1 MSILLELREK
11 LNLTQEELA
20 AKANISVRT
29 IQRIEAGTK
38 PKGFT
43 LEALSNALG
52 VSKNVLLEDK
62 IESNNTNKQLIKYI
76 NLSSII
82 LMIIPFGSIVL
93 PLIIMY
99 WKKEINTITKQ
110 IITIQTLWTLAS
122 IILVIASSFLKNW
135 FSLSNQITTFTIL
148 ILLVA
153 NLYIILRNTLAIEKT
168 NNLHIQLNF
177 SILQT
182 RQFIVRYL
190 SGFLNGFF
198 DVNY

>member
-11 LNLTQEELA
+11 LHLTQEELA
-20 AKANISVRT
+20 EKAKISVRT

-52 VSKNVLLEDK
+52 VSKEVLLEEK
-62 IESNNTNKQLIKYI
+62 RESNTSNKQLLKYI

-82 LMIIPFGSIVL
+82 GMIIPFGSIVL

-99 WKKEINTITKQ
+99 WKKEINAITKQ
-110 IITIQTLWTLAS
+110 IVSIQIFWTMAS

-135 FSLSNQITTFTIL
+135 FSLSNQVTTFTML
-148 ILLVA
+148 ILLVI
-153 NLYIILRNTLAIEKT
+153 NLYIILRNTLEIEK
-168 NNLHIQLNF
+168 NNKLHIKLNF
-177 SILQT
+177 SIL
-182 RQFIVRYL
+182 
-190 SGFLNGFF
+190 
-198 DVNY
+198 

>member
-20 AKANISVRT
+20 DKANISVRT

-62 IESNNTNKQLIKYI
+62 IELYNINKQLIKYI

-82 LMIIPFGSIVL
+82 LMIIPLGSIVL
-93 PLIIMY
+93 PLVIMY
-99 WKKEINTITKQ
+99 WKKEINKITKQ
-110 IITIQTLWTLAS
+110 IITIQILWTLAS

-135 FSLSNQITTFTIL
+135 FSLSNQLTTVTIL
-148 ILLVA
+148 ILLVL
-153 NLYIILRNTLAIEKT
+153 NLYIILRNTLAIEK
-168 NNLHIQLNF
+168 NNYLHISLNF
-177 SILQT
+177 SVL
-182 RQFIVRYL
+182 
-190 SGFLNGFF
+190 
-198 DVNY
+198 

>member
-20 AKANISVRT
+20 EKAKVSVRT
-29 IQRIEAGTK
+29 IQRIEAGTR

-62 IESNNTNKQLIKYI
+62 IELNKSNKRLIKFI

-82 LMIIPFGSIVL
+82 LIILPFGSVVL

-110 IITIQTLWTLAS
+110 IITLQILWTLAS
-122 IILVIASSFLKNW
+122 IILVIASSFLKNG
-135 FSLSNQITTFTIL
+135 FSLSNQVTTFTIL
-148 ILLVA
+148 ILLVV
-153 NLYIILRNTLAIEKT
+153 NLYIILRNTLEIEK
-168 NNLHIQLNF
+168 NHKLYIKLNF
-177 SILQT
+177 NL
-182 RQFIVRYL
+182 L
-190 SGFLNGFF
+190 
-198 DVNY
+198 

>member
-20 AKANISVRT
+20 DKAKVSVRT
-29 IQRIEAGTK
+29 IQRIEAGTR

-62 IESNNTNKQLIKYI
+62 IESNNINKQLIKYI

-82 LMIIPFGSIVL
+82 LIILPLGSILL

-110 IITIQTLWTLAS
+110 IITLQILWTLAS

-135 FSLSNQITTFTIL
+135 FSLSNQVTTLTIL
-148 ILLVA
+148 MLLVV
-153 NLYIILRNTLAIEKT
+153 NLYIILRNTLEIEK
-168 NNLHIQLNF
+168 NHKLYIKLNF
-177 SILQT
+177 NL
-182 RQFIVRYL
+182 L
-190 SGFLNGFF
+190 
-198 DVNY
+198 

>member
-1 MSILLELREK
+1 MSIILELREK

-20 AKANISVRT
+20 DKANISVRT
-29 IQRIEAGTK
+29 IQRIEAGIK

-82 LMIIPFGSIVL
+82 LIIIPLGSIVL

-110 IITIQTLWTLAS
+110 IISIQILWTLAS
-122 IILVIASSFLKNW
+122 IILVIASAFLKKW
-135 FSLSNQITTFTIL
+135 LSLSNQIIPFTIL
-148 ILLVA
+148 ILLVV
-153 NLYIILRNTLAIEKT
+153 NLYIILRNTLEIEK
-168 NNLHIQLNF
+168 NNKLHISLNF
-177 SILQT
+177 SIL
-182 RQFIVRYL
+182 
-190 SGFLNGFF
+190 
-198 DVNY
+198 

>member
-20 AKANISVRT
+20 DKANISVRT

-62 IESNNTNKQLIKYI
+62 IELYNINKQLIKYI

-82 LMIIPFGSIVL
+82 LMIIPLGSIVL
-93 PLIIMY
+93 PLVIMY
-99 WKKEINTITKQ
+99 WKKEINKITKQ
-110 IITIQTLWTLAS
+110 IITIQILWTLAS

-135 FSLSNQITTFTIL
+135 FSLSNQLTTVTIL
-148 ILLVA
+148 ILLVV
-153 NLYIILRNTLAIEKT
+153 NLYIILRNTLAIEK
-168 NNLHIQLNF
+168 NNYLHISLNF
-177 SILQT
+177 SVL
-182 RQFIVRYL
+182 
-190 SGFLNGFF
+190 
-198 DVNY
+198 

>member
-20 AKANISVRT
+20 HKANISVRT

-52 VSKNVLLEDK
+52 VSKNDLSEGK
-62 IESNNTNKQLIKYI
+62 IESIKSNKQLIKNI

-82 LMIIPFGSIVL
+82 LMIIPLGSIIL
-93 PLIIMY
+93 PLIIIY

-110 IITIQTLWTLAS
+110 IITIQILWTLAS

-135 FSLSNQITTFTIL
+135 FSLSNQVTTFTIL
-148 ILLVA
+148 ILLVV
-153 NLYIILRNTLAIEKT
+153 NLYIILRNTLAIEK
-168 NNLHIQLNF
+168 NNYLHISLNF
-177 SILQT
+177 SIL
-182 RQFIVRYL
+182 
-190 SGFLNGFF
+190 
-198 DVNY
+198 